1 MRNVQI
7 ELIRLE
13 VKYCESCGG
22 LWCRRTGDTRIY
34 CRPCRVQVLP
44 GDTRN
49 RERLQRRTMR
59 GRRPSQTLQ

>member
-1 MRNVQI
+1 MRNAQI

-13 VKYCESCGG
+13 VKYCENCGS

-34 CRPCRVQVLP
+34 CCSCRVQALP

-49 RERLQRRTMR
+49 RERLQQLTMR
-59 GRRPSQTLQ
+59 K